1 MEGSIDWS
9 NLLLPSLPPKP
20 ILSGTGRISSSV
32 LFESP
37 APNWSSNILSA
48 VNLLTNL
55 LGTLFNFKR
64 YGVSLWNSYNVV
76 VFPCTL
82 AIFSNTVSWAK

>member
-1 MEGSIDWS
+1 MSDGDFPYVWECKKLEGSIDWS

-20 ILSGTGRISSSV
+20 ILSGIGSISSSD

-37 APNWSSNILSA
+37 APNWSSNILFA
-48 VNLLTNL
+48 VNLETNL

-64 YGVSLWNSYNVV
+64 
-76 VFPCTL
+76 
-82 AIFSNTVSWAK
+82 